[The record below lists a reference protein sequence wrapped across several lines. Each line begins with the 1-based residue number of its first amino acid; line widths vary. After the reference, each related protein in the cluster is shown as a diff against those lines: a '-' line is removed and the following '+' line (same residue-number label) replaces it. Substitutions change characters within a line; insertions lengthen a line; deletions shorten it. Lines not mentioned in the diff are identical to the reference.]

1 MAIEQDDKRLRRILF
16 LLKKKSRNFAIV
28 SGNSSMENAVQ
39 FRVKLKNV
47 IVLEEELEVILTT
60 GWKDES

>member
-47 IVLEEELEVILTT
+47 AHNF
-60 GWKDES
+60 D